1 MLLHTKLR
9 QVGTNKSAHVLA
21 DFPKTGK
28 VPQALPLSQ
37 LGVVNLVHLTE
48 HCRPQNL
55 HWIKLC
61 IVTMLVCA
69 WGGVGGWRGTSVCVC
84 VGVHTLNR
92 HYGQDCERSAF
103 D

>member
-48 HCRPQNL
+48 HCRPLNL

-61 IVTMLVCA
+61 IVTMLVCG
-69 WGGVGGWRGTSVCVC
+69 WGGGGASVCVC
-84 VGVHTLNR
+84 VCVRVHT
-92 HYGQDCERSAF
+92 
-103 D
+103 